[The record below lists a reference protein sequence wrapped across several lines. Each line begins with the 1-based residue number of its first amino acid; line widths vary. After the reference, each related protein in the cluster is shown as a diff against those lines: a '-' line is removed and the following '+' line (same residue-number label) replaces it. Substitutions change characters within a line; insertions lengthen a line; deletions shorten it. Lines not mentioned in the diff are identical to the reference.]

1 MKSSRLGKLID
12 RSVLVM
18 VPVGLAPLVSLSVAG
33 CNPSVSGAVGAGLV
47 PAHCRA
53 PARGAPTSIGARGAM
68 GSVPTFCLRTF
79 QRFNLV
85 PKRFENRVA
94 PLPDSAFP

>member
-1 MKSSRLGKLID
+1 MKFSRLGKLID
-12 RSVLVM
+12 RSV
-18 VPVGLAPLVSLSVAG
+18 
-33 CNPSVSGAVGAGLV
+33 GAGLV
-47 PAHCRA
+47 PAPCRA

-85 PKRFENRVA
+85 PKRFENLVA